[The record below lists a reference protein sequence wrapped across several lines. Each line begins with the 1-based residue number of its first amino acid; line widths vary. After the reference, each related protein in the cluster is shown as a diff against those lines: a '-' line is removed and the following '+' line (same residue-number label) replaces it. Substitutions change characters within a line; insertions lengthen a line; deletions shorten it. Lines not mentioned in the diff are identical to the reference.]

1 MSRTMKTIGTRAQ
14 VWHGTAKRTSGGLTK
29 GELFMNKA
37 GRIVSRAKHLSAKKE
52 QRLKKYGFGPKSR
65 KEMMKLSRKS
75 HRRSHKRR
83 GHRGG
88 TGPILRAIGEQ
99 IMWNHGKSPMPKTG
113 GSGLGALN
121 PASVDASDITGQ
133 GIAGAGVTDFGSSS
147 TDVQMRAG
155 LTGGRRRRH
164 RGGMPALSPAD
175 VNGSGIAGA
184 GVTDFGSSST
194 DVQMRAGLTGGRRR
208 RMRGGTTKISLNPMD
223 INDPMNRALMA

>member
-1 MSRTMKTIGTRAQ
+1 MKTIGTRAQ

-75 HRRSHKRR
+75 HKRSHRR

-88 TGPILRAIGEQ
+88 
-99 IMWNHGKSPMPKTG
+99 
-113 GSGLGALN
+113 SGLHGLN
-121 PASVDASDITGQ
+121 PASVDASDVTGQ
-133 GIAGAGVTDFGSSS
+133 GSASELTNYGSAS
-147 TDVQMRAG
+147 TDVQIRAG
-155 LTGGRRRRH
+155 MTGGRRRRH

-194 DVQMRAGLTGGRRR
+194 DVQMRAGLTGGRRHK
-208 RMRGGTTKISLNPMD
+208 RGGTA
-223 INDPMNRALMA
+223 NRAHPMIASPNPLARALGAA